1 MIYKVFNQDEAKE
14 DYHPTNGKRTQP
26 NRGML
31 NARERT
37 VSRSPCGH
45 YSNTRKRLEAHCSRW
60 STGQHGATTWISGL
74 PPKEPPKG
82 TGERG
87 RGGEGSTVGRR
98 GTQRGE
104 RFFWWRT
111 PCNTWQYLVSGPRSP
126 AGSTLFYSIRGA
138 AIRFS
143 APRIHSSVA
152 AVACGSTGDT
162 RPP

>member
-1 MIYKVFNQDEAKE
+1 MRRKQ
-14 DYHPTNGKRTQP
+14 TQP

-31 NARERT
+31 NVRERT

-60 STGQHGATTWISGL
+60 STGALDIRATTER
-74 PPKEPPKG
+74 PTKG
-82 TGERG
+82 DQ
-87 RGGEGSTVGRR
+87 GGGFHRW

-143 APRIHSSVA
+143 ADPSSVA
-152 AVACGSTGDT
+152 AACGSTGDT